1 MTKTIQKQ
9 RVLDYIREA
18 GSITPLEAL
27 KELGVMRLSDVV
39 FKLKKDGYLIK
50 TELVPVQT
58 RYGIAHVAK
67 YSEVAQDDPRI

>member
-9 RVLDYIREA
+9 RVLDYIRET

-67 YSEVAQDDPRI
+67 YSEVTDR